1 MPYIHFTEDQKL
13 RANSV
18 DLVEFLRRQGEKLIS
33 SGQDKRLTSDH
44 SITVH
49 GNEWYD
55 HAAERGGHAI
65 SFVQNFYGL
74 TYPEAVTRLLNG
86 EQGEVYIPAEKKE
99 KEPPKEFALPPSN
112 QAMRRV
118 YAYLLQQRHISRE
131 VLSAFAQ
138 KGLIYES
145 RELSIDQTKVY
156 HNAVF
161 VGFDECGVARHAH
174 KRGLYTQGKSYR
186 GNIEG
191 SDPRC
196 SFHWVGTSDR
206 LYVFEAPIDLLA
218 FLTLYPDG
226 WQQHSYVALC
236 GTAEHAMLWMLEK
249 NPNLRKTILCLDHD
263 AAGIEAVG
271 RLSDVLREHGY
282 SQIAPLQSEYK
293 DWDEDLKA
301 RHGLEAQP
309 AEEHPQ
315 FVAADLVCQRIGTRC
330 KEVQPDRAAYQ
341 IPGLLLQY
349 RNDLHWGRFDQ
360 AMEHMETMAAL
371 SLSVVLRECKQ
382 MGTALTVE
390 QGVRFLESHIL
401 PHQNRSILKN
411 RADEIAM
418 QFQSVLAKNN
428 RQGIRTQAEK
438 KEVASAWLELAISC
452 AKVPVKYEADEIKR
466 RQKEEK
472 TQRETEPVMA

>member
-99 KEPPKEFALPPSN
+99 KGPPKEFALPPAN
-112 QAMRRV
+112 QTLRRV

-161 VGFDECGVARHAH
+161 VGFDERGVARHAH

-206 LYVFEAPIDLLA
+206 LYVSRPPSICLPFSPC
-218 FLTLYPDG
+218 TR
-226 WQQHSYVALC
+226 
-236 GTAEHAMLWMLEK
+236 TAGSSTAMW
-249 NPNLRKTILCLDHD
+249 
-263 AAGIEAVG
+263 
-271 RLSDVLREHGY
+271 
-282 SQIAPLQSEYK
+282 
-293 DWDEDLKA
+293 
-301 RHGLEAQP
+301 
-309 AEEHPQ
+309 
-315 FVAADLVCQRIGTRC
+315 
-330 KEVQPDRAAYQ
+330 
-341 IPGLLLQY
+341 
-349 RNDLHWGRFDQ
+349 
-360 AMEHMETMAAL
+360 
-371 SLSVVLRECKQ
+371 LSVVRRNMPCCGCWRKIQICGKPSSAWTTTLPELRPSAGSRMFCGS
-382 MGTALTVE
+382 MA
-390 QGVRFLESHIL
+390 
-401 PHQNRSILKN
+401 ILKLPRCN
-411 RADEIAM
+411 P
-418 QFQSVLAKNN
+418 N
-428 RQGIRTQAEK
+428 T
-438 KEVASAWLELAISC
+438 
-452 AKVPVKYEADEIKR
+452 
-466 RQKEEK
+466 K
-472 TQRETEPVMA
+472 TGTRI

>member
-86 EQGEVYIPAEKKE
+86 EQGEVYVPAEKKE
-99 KEPPKEFALPPSN
+99 KKPPKEFALPPSN

-161 VGFDECGVARHAH
+161 VGFDERGVARHAH

-206 LYVFEAPIDLLA
+206 LYVFEAPSICLP
-218 FLTLYPDG
+218 FSPCTR
-226 WQQHSYVALC
+226 
-236 GTAEHAMLWMLEK
+236 TAGSSTAMW
-249 NPNLRKTILCLDHD
+249 
-263 AAGIEAVG
+263 
-271 RLSDVLREHGY
+271 
-282 SQIAPLQSEYK
+282 
-293 DWDEDLKA
+293 
-301 RHGLEAQP
+301 
-309 AEEHPQ
+309 
-315 FVAADLVCQRIGTRC
+315 
-330 KEVQPDRAAYQ
+330 
-341 IPGLLLQY
+341 
-349 RNDLHWGRFDQ
+349 
-360 AMEHMETMAAL
+360 
-371 SLSVVLRECKQ
+371 LSVVRRNMLCCGCWRKIQICGKPSFAWIT
-382 MGTALTVE
+382 MPP
-390 QGVRFLESHIL
+390 ESRPPAGSRIFCG
-401 PHQNRSILKN
+401 SMAILKLPRCN
-411 RADEIAM
+411 P
-418 QFQSVLAKNN
+418 N
-428 RQGIRTQAEK
+428 T
-438 KEVASAWLELAISC
+438 
-452 AKVPVKYEADEIKR
+452 
-466 RQKEEK
+466 K
-472 TQRETEPVMA
+472 TGTRI

>member
-161 VGFDECGVARHAH
+161 VGFDERGVARHAQ
-174 KRGLYTQGKSYR
+174 KRSTNSQGKAFKL
-186 GNIEG
+186 NVEG
-191 SDPRC
+191 SDARY
-196 SFHWVGTSDR
+196 SFHHLGMDGE
-206 LYVFEAPIDLLA
+206 LYVFEAPIDLLSY
-218 FLTLYPDG
+218 LTMNPED
-226 WQQHSYVALC
+226 WQRHSYVACC
-236 GTAEHAMLWMLEK
+236 GTSYEPVRWMLTQMASPEAVY
-249 NPNLRKTILCLDHD
+249 LCLD
-263 AAGIEAVG
+263 
-271 RLSDVLREHGY
+271 SDQTGQRACERMAELIHTEFCIPT
-282 SQIAPLQSEYK
+282 QQLTPELK
-293 DWDEDLKA
+293 DWNEDLCA
-301 RHGLEAQP
+301 LQ
-309 AEEHPQ
+309 
-315 FVAADLVCQRIGTRC
+315 D
-330 KEVQPDRAAYQ
+330 
-341 IPGLLLQY
+341 IPNRGPEM
-349 RNDLHWGRFDQ
+349 R
-360 AMEHMETMAAL
+360 
-371 SLSVVLRECKQ
+371 
-382 MGTALTVE
+382 MG
-390 QGVRFLESHIL
+390 
-401 PHQNRSILKN
+401 
-411 RADEIAM
+411 
-418 QFQSVLAKNN
+418 
-428 RQGIRTQAEK
+428 
-438 KEVASAWLELAISC
+438 
-452 AKVPVKYEADEIKR
+452 
-466 RQKEEK
+466 
-472 TQRETEPVMA
+472 